1 MNVLDEN
8 IPVTQRQLLRSWRIP
23 TRHIGHDAGRKGM
36 TDEEIIPFLLTLRR
50 PTFFTLD
57 WDFYRPELCHAR
69 YCLVFLDVR
78 REECALFVRRLLTHP
93 ELDTQAK
100 HMGTF
105 VRASYAGPFVWRLH
119 AQTELRFDWG

>member
-1 MNVLDEN
+1 
-8 IPVTQRQLLRSWRIP
+8 
-23 TRHIGHDAGRKGM
+23 M

-100 HMGTF
+100 RMGTF